1 MIQPKSVRPTLL
13 LLMASTISS
22 GQTGFHNGSTLGKIS
37 VPTTSST
44 PSFLSPTYVGVDT
57 PQKARTNDVQT
68 TEGGHRQ
75 KLAPRLA
82 KVGGI
87 FTSSGYQTPF
97 QQQVDTI
104 NSLSNRTVTIQPESV
119 VLQRHTPLE
128 IVDAVCGKLRDADA
142 LLLSGGST
150 DKWVWQFVAMVAGY
164 LHLPVIG
171 LHIAFPTFNANQAQD
186 TTLLQISASLK
197 DQTRALFDLL
207 DSQGWHEFAILKTE
221 LPGHAEF
228 TSYVQTYMERSD
240 KWKLDST
247 ITFDA
252 ANANRFSTRR
262 VRQRLRMIKAKAVI
276 LFCSTTDASWVFNM
290 AESIGILEDNH
301 VWIGFQS
308 ISAGVVKFPQ
318 APEEYPLGL
327 ILLHFREAQYTIEH
341 ALQDALA
348 VLREGLSVYLQQN
361 NRVASPHVNGTNECR
376 DLASLRSLRS
386 ENAFDRF
393 MEVFSRKNAVMQF
406 GKDGFVEKPSFA
418 IVSIDKRGVFDR
430 VGSWYNGTITLERS
444 LNEIITNQGNLLTP
458 LPTARH
464 FNIVTIK
471 EDPFVFVSEK
481 DDAICMGNAV
491 ECKQA
496 IDGPPGH
503 VIRCCSGFCMEL
515 LLQLAKDLHFTYEV
529 YLVEDGKFGKLSVTG
544 KWNGVVGDI
553 VAEKADMAVA
563 SLTINE
569 ERYEY
574 MDFSAPFVET
584 GISVLVNRR
593 KGSVSPSAFLAP
605 LDVWSW
611 LMIFLV
617 CVHGMALAIFVFE
630 FLRPRVG
637 RARRLFA
644 GEEEYKFTVF
654 SAIWLMWGMLFGGAV
669 PADNPK
675 GTTSKMTASV
685 WAFFGLIFIASY
697 TAKLTAFMILEEKRE
712 TITGMNDPKF
722 QNPTGSS
729 PPFRFGTVPDG
740 STEKNI
746 KRNYGSHMLDYMN
759 QFNNDSPKSAAEALK
774 HRELDAFIY
783 DAAVLDWVAGKDP
796 DCSLV
801 TIGEGKIFAA
811 TGYGI
816 GFPKRS
822 VLKKEFDLEILR
834 YRANGF
840 LDELKAEWLRGICH
854 QNSQVDARSDPLDVE
869 NLAGA
874 FYLLATAIGLSLLVL
889 AVEHVYYRSIRPALL
904 SRRIDCNGACS
915 LISTGIHKSLDV
927 GMGEGNG
934 LDSHESLYEDMCEDC
949 NNTSPEDRNQIAM
962 SETVT
967 SDIALTLSRSPTQE
981 ALPMGDYHTE
991 PPGEGGGGVEKDEDD
1006 GEGFVSPSG
1015 RVMTS
1020 A

>member
-1 MIQPKSVRPTLL
+1 MFHCAARNQNLRRQINMIQVNSVSPTLL

-22 GQTGFHNGSTLGKIS
+22 GQMGFNGSLLGGVG
-37 VPTTSST
+37 VPTSTSI
-44 PSFLSPTYVGVDT
+44 PSFIAPTYIHVGGDKL
-57 PQKARTNDVQT
+57 QKAQHNDVIEEIDDGQQT
-68 TEGGHRQ
+68 
-75 KLAPRLA
+75 ARLA

-87 FTSSGYQTPF
+87 FTSAGYQRPF
-97 QQQVDTI
+97 QSQVDAI
-104 NSLSNRTVTIQPESV
+104 NSLTNRTVTIQPESV
-119 VLQRHTPLE
+119 VLQKHTPLE
-128 IVDAVCGKLRDADA
+128 IVDAVCGRLHDVDA

-150 DKWVWQFVAMVAGY
+150 DKWAWQFVAMVAGY

-197 DQTRALFDLL
+197 DQTRALFDVL

-221 LPGHAEF
+221 LPGHTEF
-228 TSYVQTYMERSD
+228 ISYVQTYLDQSD
-240 KWKLDST
+240 KWKLDSV
-247 ITFDA
+247 IKFDV
-252 ANANRFSTRR
+252 NANHYSTRK
-262 VRQRLRMIKAKAVI
+262 VRQLLRAIKAKAVI

-308 ISAGVVKFPQ
+308 ISAGVVNFPQ

-327 ILLHFREAQYTIEH
+327 ILLHFREAQYTIEL
-341 ALQDALA
+341 ALQDALS
-348 VLREGLSVYLQQN
+348 VLHEGLSVYLQQN
-361 NRVASPHVNGTNECR
+361 NQVASPDLNNATNGCK
-376 DLASLRSLRS
+376 DLASLRRLRAD
-386 ENAFDRF
+386 NAFD
-393 MEVFSRKNAVMQF
+393 
-406 GKDGFVEKPSFA
+406 
-418 IVSIDKRGVFDR
+418 
-430 VGSWYNGTITLERS
+430 
-444 LNEIITNQGNLLTP
+444 
-458 LPTARH
+458 RH

-481 DDAICMGNAV
+481 DDTICMGKAV
-491 ECKQA
+491 ECKQLT
-496 IDGPPGH
+496 DGPLPATVGTPSGDLMGRSRRLFVSGVRVEFKSELNSSRGRKIARQPQGVPRGH
-503 VIRCCSGFCMEL
+503 VGSTQPGKYPAFPNWDQSLTSVLRIPRSGHIIKCCSGFCMEL

-529 YLVEDGKFGKLSVTG
+529 YLVNDGKFGKLSLTG

-563 SLTINE
+563 PLTINE

-617 CVHGMALAIFVFE
+617 CVHGMAFAIFVFE

-644 GEEEYKFTVF
+644 GEEEHKFTVF

-712 TITGMNDPKF
+712 SITGINDPKF

-729 PPFRFGTVPDG
+729 PAFRFGTVPDG

-759 QFNNDSPKSAAEALK
+759 QFNNDSPKAAAEALK
-774 HRELDAFIY
+774 QQELDAFIY

-816 GFPKRS
+816 GFPKGS
-822 VLKKEFDLEILR
+822 PLKKEFDLEILR
-834 YRANGF
+834 YRANG
-840 LDELKAEWLRGICH
+840 EWAPPSGTICSL
-854 QNSQVDARSDPLDVE
+854 QCVQMPDARSYPLDIE

-874 FYLLATAIGLSLLVL
+874 FYLLATAIGLSLIVL
-889 AVEHVYYRSIRPALL
+889 AAEHVYYRSVRPALL

-915 LISTGIHKSLDV
+915 LIST
-927 GMGEGNG
+927 
-934 LDSHESLYEDMCEDC
+934 
-949 NNTSPEDRNQIAM
+949 
-962 SETVT
+962 
-967 SDIALTLSRSPTQE
+967 
-981 ALPMGDYHTE
+981 
-991 PPGEGGGGVEKDEDD
+991 
-1006 GEGFVSPSG
+1006 
-1015 RVMTS
+1015 
-1020 A
+1020 

>member
-1 MIQPKSVRPTLL
+1 
-13 LLMASTISS
+13 MASAISS
-22 GQTGFHNGSTLGKIS
+22 GQVELNGSVIRGVS
-37 VPTTSST
+37 VPTSSSI
-44 PSFLSPTYVGVDT
+44 PPFIAPTYIHVGVDR
-57 PQKARTNDVQT
+57 PQKAQSNDVQD
-68 TEGGHRQ
+68 TEDRHRQ
-75 KLAPRLA
+75 TTAPRLA

-87 FTSSGYQTPF
+87 FTSAGYQKPF
-97 QQQVDTI
+97 QLQVDTI
-104 NSLSNRTVTIQPESV
+104 NSLSNRTVTILQESV
-119 VLQRHTPLE
+119 VLQKSTPLE
-128 IVDAVCGKLRDADA
+128 IVDAVCGKLHDADA

-150 DKWVWQFVAMVAGY
+150 DKWAWQFVAMVAGY

-171 LHIAFPTFNANQAQD
+171 LHIAWPTFNANQAQE

-221 LPGHAEF
+221 LPGHKEF
-228 TSYVQTYMERSD
+228 VSYVQTYLEQSD

-247 ITFDA
+247 ITFD

-262 VRQRLRMIKAKAVI
+262 VRQRLRVIKAKAVI

-308 ISAGVVKFPQ
+308 ISAGVVNFPE

-327 ILLHFREAQYTIEH
+327 ILLHFREAEYTIEL
-341 ALQDALA
+341 ALKDALS
-348 VLREGLSVYLQQN
+348 VLHEGLSVYSQQN
-361 NRVASPHVNGTNECR
+361 NPVASPDVHAADGCR

-393 MEVFSRKNAVMQF
+393 MKVFSRKNTVMQF
-406 GKDGFVEKPSFA
+406 GEDGFVENPSFA
-418 IVSIDKRGVFDR
+418 IVGVDKRGVFEKASPSFFR
-430 VGSWYNGTITLERS
+430 LSRKSFVGSWYNGTVTLERS
-444 LNEIITNQGNLLTP
+444 LNEITQSIGNLLTP
-458 LPTARH
+458 LPTTRH
-464 FNIVTIK
+464 LSIVTIK

-481 DDAICMGNAV
+481 DDTICMGKAV
-491 ECKQA
+491 ECKQV
-496 IDGPPGH
+496 IDGPAGH
-503 VIRCCSGFCMEL
+503 VIKCCSGFCMEL
-515 LLQLAKDLHFTYEV
+515 LLQLAKDLRFTYEV
-529 YLVEDGKFGKLSVTG
+529 YLVDDGKFGKLSVTG

-553 VAEKADMAVA
+553 VAGKAQMAVA

-759 QFNNDSPKSAAEALK
+759 QFNNDSPKAAAEALK
-774 HRELDAFIY
+774 QRELDAFIY

-822 VLKKEFDLEILR
+822 PLKKEFDLEILK

-889 AVEHVYYRSIRPALL
+889 AGEHVYYRSIRPALL
-904 SRRIDCNGACS
+904 GRRIDCNGACS

-949 NNTSPEDRNQIAM
+949 NNTSPDDRNQIVL

-967 SDIALTLSRSPTQE
+967 SDIGLTLSRSPTQE
-981 ALPMGDYHTE
+981 AIPMGDYQTE
-991 PPGEGGGGVEKDEDD
+991 PQGEGGGVVKDDNDD

-1015 RVMTS
+1015 RVTT

>member
-1 MIQPKSVRPTLL
+1 MIQVNSVSPTLL

-22 GQTGFHNGSTLGKIS
+22 GQMGFNGSLLGGVG
-37 VPTTSST
+37 VPTSTSI
-44 PSFLSPTYVGVDT
+44 PSFIAPTYFHVGGDKL
-57 PQKARTNDVQT
+57 QKAQHSDVIEEIDDGQQT
-68 TEGGHRQ
+68 AT
-75 KLAPRLA
+75 APRLA

-87 FTSSGYQTPF
+87 FTSAGYQRPF
-97 QQQVDTI
+97 QSQVDAI
-104 NSLSNRTVTIQPESV
+104 NSLTNRTVTIQPESV
-119 VLQRHTPLE
+119 VLQKHTPLE
-128 IVDAVCGKLRDADA
+128 IVDAVCGRLHDVDA

-150 DKWVWQFVAMVAGY
+150 DKWAWQFVAMVAGY

-197 DQTRALFDLL
+197 DQTRALFDVL

-221 LPGHAEF
+221 LPGHTEF
-228 TSYVQTYMERSD
+228 ISYVQTYLDQSD
-240 KWKLDST
+240 KWKLDSV
-247 ITFDA
+247 IKFDV
-252 ANANRFSTRR
+252 NANHYSTRK
-262 VRQRLRMIKAKAVI
+262 VRQLLRAIKAKAVI

-308 ISAGVVKFPQ
+308 ISSRVVNFPQ

-327 ILLHFREAQYTIEH
+327 ILLHFREAQYTIEL
-341 ALQDALA
+341 ALQDALS
-348 VLREGLSVYLQQN
+348 VLHEGLSVYLQQN
-361 NRVASPHVNGTNECR
+361 NQVASPDLNNATNGCK
-376 DLASLRSLRS
+376 DLASLRRLRAD
-386 ENAFDRF
+386 NAFDRF
-393 MEVFSRKNAVMQF
+393 MKGFSKKNSMMKF
-406 GKDGFVEKPSFA
+406 GEDGFVENPLFA
-418 IVSIDKRGVFDR
+418 IVGLDKRGVFDR
-430 VGSWYNGTITLERS
+430 VGSWYNGTVTLERS
-444 LNEIITNQGNLLTP
+444 LKELTQSLGNLLTP
-458 LPTARH
+458 LPTSRH

-481 DDAICMGNAV
+481 DDTICMGKAV
-491 ECKQA
+491 ECKQLT
-496 IDGPPGH
+496 DGPPGH
-503 VIRCCSGFCMEL
+503 IIKCCSGFCMEL

-529 YLVEDGKFGKLSVTG
+529 YLVNDGKFGKLSLTG

-563 SLTINE
+563 PLTINE

-617 CVHGMALAIFVFE
+617 CVHGMAFAIFVFE

-644 GEEEYKFTVF
+644 GEEEHKFTVF

-712 TITGMNDPKF
+712 SITGINDPKF

-729 PPFRFGTVPDG
+729 PAFRFGTVPDG

-759 QFNNDSPKSAAEALK
+759 QFNNDSPKAAAEALK
-774 HRELDAFIY
+774 QQELDAFIY

-816 GFPKRS
+816 GFPKGS
-822 VLKKEFDLEILR
+822 PLKKEFDLEILR

-854 QNSQVDARSDPLDVE
+854 QNSQMPDARSYPLDIE

-874 FYLLATAIGLSLLVL
+874 FYLLATAIGLSLIVL
-889 AVEHVYYRSIRPALL
+889 AAEHVYYRSVRPALL

-934 LDSHESLYEDMCEDC
+934 LDSHESLCEDC
-949 NNTSPEDRNQIAM
+949 NDTSPADRNQVAM

-981 ALPMGDYHTE
+981 ALPMGDYLQ
-991 PPGEGGGGVEKDEDD
+991 GGGVVKDDDD

-1015 RVMTS
+1015 RVTT